1 MHGYKYIKQK
11 YAWWKMPIFSQQ
23 KKNAKPMS
31 NFKQTSIYIGNAKLY
46 QGQSPYWTTDL
57 LGKMRIKVCM
67 SQFPRST
74 QTTHEKHR
82 PSTI

>member
-46 QGQSPYWTTDL
+46 
-57 LGKMRIKVCM
+57 
-67 SQFPRST
+67 
-74 QTTHEKHR
+74 
-82 PSTI
+82 